1 MIEVSDATAL
11 AKNFV
16 VTMFPDAVGVR
27 LEEVELGEREEAWNV
42 TVSFIPPDRSATYFE
57 TITGNEGRLFK
68 TVKMDA
74 NTGVVKSMKIRTL
87 G

>member
-1 MIEVSDATAL
+1 MIEVSDATEL

-27 LEEVELGEREEAWNV
+27 LEEVELGEREKAWTV
-42 TVSFIPPDRSATYFE
+42 TVSFIPPGSVATFRA
-57 TITGNEGRLFK
+57 ITGNEGRLFK